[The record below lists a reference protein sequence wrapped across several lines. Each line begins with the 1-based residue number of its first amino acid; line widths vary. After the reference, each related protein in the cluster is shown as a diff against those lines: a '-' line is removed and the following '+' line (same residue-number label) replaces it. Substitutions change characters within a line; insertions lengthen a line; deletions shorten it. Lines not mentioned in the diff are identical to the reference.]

1 MTSTAPLLTSLDDA
15 GLLARAAEI
24 ERAGRLIDAERVAVA
39 GEIGHRSRS
48 SLGDEGLSRSENFVS
63 PVKLLAEVT
72 GVSSRE
78 AKSRL
83 DLGRRLR
90 AAELLGGLPGPEP
103 FPAVTAALAAGLLPV
118 EAASVITRECIV
130 LAERGVA
137 EASIAEAERALVDAA
152 VGRSGS
158 DGAGRDAGE
167 SDVVGGGFAGPE
179 GAVHELTM
187 LGRGA
192 GAVVLGVDDVARLAI
207 RVRELLDPDGAAP
220 RDERHQQL
228 RSLTL
233 TRSADGMFRG
243 RLALT
248 PEQGALWVNA
258 TQAILSPRVQPR
270 FRSEDDYVS
279 AQLTAD
285 TRTGPQRLADAVTE
299 LIARAAGAPEM
310 PHLAGA
316 TTTVNVHVS
325 LADLESGQGRA
336 WIDGIDEPVPLGVV
350 ERLRCHAPTVA
361 TLFGDHGEVLHHGK
375 TRRLFTP
382 AQNRALAARDGG
394 CVWPGCDRP
403 PSWCESHHVE
413 EWRSPAHAPGR
424 TDIGNGVLLCH
435 FHHAHLHSA
444 TWALVMRAGVPH
456 VIPPRRCDPEQRPI
470 PTTRR
475 RTTLAR
481 SQGATPARRSNAP
494 PGA

>member
-1 MTSTAPLLTSLDDA
+1 MTSTAPFLASLDDA

-24 ERAGRLIDAERVAVA
+24 ERAGRLIDADRVAVA
-39 GEIGHRSRS
+39 GEISHRSRS

-63 PVKLLAEVT
+63 PVKLLAAVT

-78 AKSRL
+78 AKARL

-90 AAELLGGLPGPEP
+90 SAELLGGLPGPDP
-103 FPAVTAALAAGLLPV
+103 FPAVAAALAAGALPV
-118 EAASVITRECIV
+118 EAAAVITRECTV
-130 LAERGVA
+130 LADRGVSA
-137 EASIAEAERALVDAA
+137 VSIAEAERTLVDAA
-152 VGRSGS
+152 AWRS
-158 DGAGRDAGE
+158 RP
-167 SDVVGGGFAGPE
+167 DV
-179 GAVHELTM
+179 
-187 LGRGA
+187 A
-192 GAVVLGVDDVARLAI
+192 GAEVMGLDVAEMDGTVGPVILGVDDVARLTI
-207 RVRELLDPDGAAP
+207 RVRELLDPDGTAP
-220 RDERHQQL
+220 REERHQQL

-233 TRSADGMFRG
+233 ARSPDGMFRG

-270 FRSEDDYVS
+270 FRSEDDCVA
-279 AQLTAD
+279 AQLTVD
-285 TRTGPQRLADAVTE
+285 TRTGAQRLADAATE

-325 LADLESGQGRA
+325 LADLESGRARA

-350 ERLRCHAPTVA
+350 EQLRCHAPTVA
-361 TLFGDHGEVLHHGK
+361 TLFGDRGEVLHHGK
-375 TRRLFTP
+375 TLRLFTP

-424 TDIGNGVLLCH
+424 TDIDNGVLLCH

-456 VIPPRRCDPEQRPI
+456 VIPPRWRDPEQTPI

-475 RTTLAR
+475 RTSLSR
-481 SQGATPARRSNAP
+481 SPGATPARRSNAP
-494 PGA
+494 PGASAA